1 MWANGSNYKRTFF
14 FVGFFLFYID
24 ANTGGRMDTL
34 YWLVLIVAIIIFF
47 GLGWILNSYT
57 GKKSLNQAKL
67 KAELLLENATS
78 ESENLKKEKLLEAE
92 EEIYNTKQKLEEEF
106 KDKQISLKDLEQ
118 ELNIK
123 DSNIDRKADLIEKK
137 EKDINNYQR
146 DISNKEKQL
155 VVREEKVASLI
166 QEHNTMLEKVAG
178 MTSQEAKD
186 ILMNNLL
193 EEVKKNIARTTNK
206 MIEDAKVDAEKKAK
220 DIVLNTIQRAGI
232 DTAIESTVSVINL
245 PSDDMKGRIIGR
257 EGRNIRSFE
266 VVTGVDV
273 IVDDTPATIVLSAF
287 DPLRRENAKIVM
299 EKLVADGRIHPGRIE
314 DMYEKTVAE
323 MNEYL
328 IEIGEQALLDCE
340 VHGLHADL
348 IQLLGKLRFR
358 SGQGQ
363 NMLQHSK
370 EVAIFSGIIAAE
382 IGLDVNLAKR
392 AGILHDI
399 GRATEK
405 YNDENHARIGFDI
418 AKKYNENPV
427 VLNAIE
433 AHHGGVEPT
442 SPIAV
447 IVQIANQISS
457 QRPGARREVIENF
470 ISRLKNIEEIALA
483 FDGVNNAYAIQA
495 GKEVRVVVSHEK
507 VDDVLLN
514 QLATDICKKIESD
527 VEFPGQIK
535 VVVIREFRGIDYA

>member
-1 MWANGSNYKRTFF
+1 
-14 FVGFFLFYID
+14 
-24 ANTGGRMDTL
+24 MDTL
-34 YWLVLIVAIIIFF
+34 YWLGLIVAIVVFF

-57 GKKSLNQAKL
+57 GKKSLNQAKA
-67 KAELLLENATS
+67 KAELLIENATT
-78 ESENLKKEKLLEAE
+78 ESENLKKEKLIEVE
-92 EEIYNTKQKLEEEF
+92 EENYNVRQKLEEEF
-106 KDKQISLKDLEQ
+106 KNKQNSLKNLEQ
-118 ELNIK
+118 DLNTK

-137 EKDINNYQR
+137 EKDINNLQR

-155 VVREEKVASLI
+155 VVREEKVASLMR
-166 QEHNTMLEKVAG
+166 EHNTMLERVAG

-193 EEVKKNIARTTNK
+193 EETKKNVARTTNK
-206 MIEDAKVDAEKKAK
+206 LIEEAKEEADKKAK
-220 DIVLNTIQRAGI
+220 DIVLSAIQRAGI
-232 DTAIESTVSVINL
+232 DTAIESTVTVINL

-266 VVTGVDV
+266 IVTGVDV

-287 DPLRRENAKIVM
+287 DPLRRESARIVM

-314 DMYEKTVAE
+314 DMHEKTVNE

-328 IEIGEQALLDCE
+328 MEIGEQALLDCGI
-340 VHGLHADL
+340 HGLHSDL
-348 IQLLGKLRFR
+348 VQMIGKLRFR
-358 SGQGQ
+358 SGYGQ

-370 EVAIFSGIIAAE
+370 EVAIFAGIMAAE

-399 GRATEK
+399 GRATEN
-405 YNDENHARIGFDI
+405 YNDENHTKIGSDI
-418 AKKYNENPV
+418 AKKYNITPI

-433 AHHGGVEPT
+433 AHHGAIDPI

-447 IVQIANQISS
+447 IVQIANQIST
-457 QRPGARREVIENF
+457 QRPGARREVIESF
-470 ISRLKNIEEIALA
+470 ISRLKNMEEIALS
-483 FDGVNNAYAIQA
+483 FDGVSNAYAIQA

-514 QLATDICKKIESD
+514 QLAADICKKIESD

>member
-1 MWANGSNYKRTFF
+1 M
-14 FVGFFLFYID
+14 
-24 ANTGGRMDTL
+24 
-34 YWLVLIVAIIIFF
+34 
-47 GLGWILNSYT
+47 
-57 GKKSLNQAKL
+57 
-67 KAELLLENATS
+67 
-78 ESENLKKEKLLEAE
+78 
-92 EEIYNTKQKLEEEF
+92 
-106 KDKQISLKDLEQ
+106 
-118 ELNIK
+118 
-123 DSNIDRKADLIEKK
+123 
-137 EKDINNYQR
+137 
-146 DISNKEKQL
+146 NKEKQL

-166 QEHNTMLEKVAG
+166 QEHNTMLERVAG

-186 ILMNNLL
+186 ILMNNLF
-193 EEVKKNIARTTNK
+193 EEAKKNIARTTNK
-206 MIEDAKVDAEKKAK
+206 MIEEAKEEADKKAK
-220 DIVLNTIQRAGI
+220 DIVLSAIQRAGI
-232 DTAIESTVSVINL
+232 DTAIESTVTVINL

-266 VVTGVDV
+266 IVTGVDV

-314 DMYEKTVAE
+314 DMYEKTVNE
-323 MNEYL
+323 MNEFL
-328 IEIGEQALLDCE
+328 MEIGEQTLLDCGI
-340 VHGLHADL
+340 HGLHADL
-348 IQLLGKLRFR
+348 VQLLGKLRFR
-358 SGQGQ
+358 SAYGQ

-370 EVAIFSGIIAAE
+370 EVATFSGIMAAE
-382 IGLDVNLAKR
+382 LGLDVNLAKR

-405 YNDENHARIGFDI
+405 YDDENHARIGFEI
-418 AKKYNENPV
+418 AKKYNITPV

-433 AHHGGVEPT
+433 AHHGAVEPI

-447 IVQIANQISS
+447 IVQIANQLSS
-457 QRPGARREVIENF
+457 QRPGARREVIEKV
-470 ISRLKNIEEIALA
+470 ISRLRNMEEIALN
-483 FDGVNNAYAIQA
+483 FDGVTNAYAIQA

-514 QLATDICKKIESD
+514 QMATDICKKIEES

>member
-1 MWANGSNYKRTFF
+1 
-14 FVGFFLFYID
+14 
-24 ANTGGRMDTL
+24 MDTI
-34 YWLVLIVAIIIFF
+34 YWLGLIVAIVVFF

-57 GKKSLNQAKL
+57 GKKSLNQAKA
-67 KAELLLENATS
+67 KAELLIEKATT

-92 EEIYNTKQKLEEEF
+92 EDNYSIKQKLEEEH
-106 KDKQISLKDLEQ
+106 KNKQISLKNLEH
-118 ELNIK
+118 ELNVK

-137 EKDINNYQR
+137 EKDLNNFQR

-166 QEHNTMLEKVAG
+166 QEHNIMLERVAG
-178 MTSQEAKD
+178 MTAQEAKE
-186 ILMNNLL
+186 ILINNLL
-193 EEVKKNIARTTNK
+193 DETKKNIARTTNK
-206 MIEDAKVDAEKKAK
+206 MIEDAKEDAEKKAK
-220 DIVLNTIQRAGI
+220 DIVLSAIQRAGI
-232 DTAIESTVSVINL
+232 DMAIESTVTVINL

-266 VVTGVDV
+266 IVTGVDV
-273 IVDDTPATIVLSAF
+273 IVDDTPETIVLSAF

-328 IEIGEQALLDCE
+328 IEIGEQALLDCG

-348 IQLLGKLRFR
+348 VQILGKLRFR
-358 SGQGQ
+358 SGFGQ

-370 EVAIFSGIIAAE
+370 EVSIFSGIIAAE
-382 IGLDVNLAKR
+382 ISLDVNLAKR

-399 GRATEK
+399 GRGTER
-405 YNDENHARIGFDI
+405 YNDENHSRIGFEL
-418 AKKYNENPV
+418 AKKYNENPII
-427 VLNAIE
+427 LNAIE
-433 AHHGGVEPT
+433 AHHGAIDPT

-447 IVQIANQISS
+447 IVQIANQIST

-470 ISRLKNIEEIALA
+470 ISRLKSMEEIALA

-514 QLATDICKKIESD
+514 QLATDICKKIESE

>member
-1 MWANGSNYKRTFF
+1 
-14 FVGFFLFYID
+14 
-24 ANTGGRMDTL
+24 MDTI
-34 YWLVLIVAIIIFF
+34 YWLGLIVAIVVFF

-57 GKKSLNQAKL
+57 GKKSLNQAKT
-67 KAELLLENATS
+67 KADLLIENATT
-78 ESENLKKEKLLEAE
+78 ESENLKKEKLIEVE
-92 EEIYNTKQKLEEEF
+92 EENYNLRQNLEEEF
-106 KDKQISLKDLEQ
+106 KNKQNSLKNLEQ
-118 ELNIK
+118 ELNTK

-137 EKDINNYQR
+137 EKDI
-146 DISNKEKQL
+146 
-155 VVREEKVASLI
+155 
-166 QEHNTMLEKVAG
+166 
-178 MTSQEAKD
+178 
-186 ILMNNLL
+186 LMNNLL
-193 EEVKKNIARTTNK
+193 EETKRNVAGTTNK
-206 MIEDAKVDAEKKAK
+206 LIEEAKEDADKKAK
-220 DIVLNTIQRAGI
+220 DIVLSAIQRSGI
-232 DTAIESTVSVINL
+232 DTAIESTVTVINL

-266 VVTGVDV
+266 IVTGVDV

-287 DPLRRENAKIVM
+287 DPLRRESARIVM

-314 DMYEKTVAE
+314 DMHEKTVNE

-328 IEIGEQALLDCE
+328 MEIGEQALLDCSI
-340 VHGLHADL
+340 HGLHSDL
-348 IQLLGKLRFR
+348 VQLLGKLRFR
-358 SGQGQ
+358 SGYGQ

-370 EVAIFSGIIAAE
+370 EVAIFAGIMAAE
-382 IGLDVNLAKR
+382 MGLDVNLAKR

-399 GRATEK
+399 GRATEN
-405 YNDENHARIGFDI
+405 YNDENHAKIGSDI
-418 AKKYNENPV
+418 AKKYNITPI

-433 AHHGGVEPT
+433 AHHGAIDPI

-447 IVQIANQISS
+447 IVQIANQIST

-470 ISRLKNIEEIALA
+470 ISRLKNMEEIALS
-483 FDGVNNAYAIQA
+483 FDGVSNAYAIQA

-514 QLATDICKKIESD
+514 QLAADICKKIESD

>member
-1 MWANGSNYKRTFF
+1 
-14 FVGFFLFYID
+14 
-24 ANTGGRMDTL
+24 MDTI
-34 YWLVLIVAIIIFF
+34 YWLGLIVAIIIFF
-47 GLGWILNSYT
+47 GLGWILNSYI
-57 GKKSLNQAKL
+57 GKKSLNQANA
-67 KAELLLENATS
+67 KAELILENATG

-92 EEIYNTKQKLEEEF
+92 EETYNIKQNLEEEF
-106 KDKQISLKDLEQ
+106 KNKQLSLKNLEQ
-118 ELNIK
+118 ELNVK
-123 DSNIDRKADLIEKK
+123 DSNIDRKADLIGKK

-155 VVREEKVASLI
+155 AVREEKVAKLV
-166 QEHNTMLEKVAG
+166 QEHNTMLERVAG
-178 MTSQEAKD
+178 MTAQEAKN

-193 EEVKKNIARTTNK
+193 EETKRNIARTTNK
-206 MIEDAKVDAEKKAK
+206 MIEDAKEEADNKAK
-220 DIVLNTIQRAGI
+220 DIVLSAIQRGGI
-232 DTAIESTVSVINL
+232 DMAIESTVTVVNL

-287 DPLRRENAKIVM
+287 DPMRRESARIVM

-314 DMYEKTVAE
+314 DMYEKTVSE

-328 IEIGEQALLDCE
+328 IEIGEQALLDCGI
-340 VHGLHADL
+340 HGLHADL
-348 IQLLGKLRFR
+348 VQLLGKLRFR
-358 SGQGQ
+358 TGYGQ

-370 EVAIFSGIIAAE
+370 EVAIFAGIIAAE
-382 IGLDVNLAKR
+382 LGLDVNLANR

-399 GRATEK
+399 GRATER
-405 YNDENHARIGFDI
+405 YNDENHTKIGFEI

-427 VLNAIE
+427 ILNAIE
-433 AHHGGVEPT
+433 AHHGAVEPT

-447 IVQIANQISS
+447 IIQIANQISS

-470 ISRLKNIEEIALA
+470 ISRLKNIEESALS
-483 FDGVNNAYAIQA
+483 FDGVTNAFAIQA

-514 QLATDICKKIESD
+514 QLASDICKKIESD